1 MADELKILIPTG
13 VQEDGSVGKLQKQ
26 LDGLK
31 KGVTIPV
38 TLQISKADQANIQQI
53 AANVQNSVRQSVSS
67 GIEAGIKQS
76 GKRAKKQTADINSWD
91 FDITKASNAQ
101 LNKMFRDQERD
112 RRQNAQD
119 EKKWA
124 KQSQAIYERNEKEA
138 DAVLHKAEKSRQAR
152 LAARQKEQR
161 EAAIEQAKIQR
172 QMDAAWKQH
181 ERETGN
187 HAKESDYAVGGRVW
201 KYEQAQKRA
210 AAKQAEK
217 EAKQAQ
223 KETNVGLAA
232 IDAENHAKAVA
243 QAKRQRQK
251 SERQQKEQA
260 AQQAKFES
268 VLSRTSS
275 LQARYRETHSEK
287 KTDDTFTGLYKDLR
301 KISESSAD
309 AGTNLDTY
317 TTKLR
322 LLEAQLAKVNTGQ
335 TTFADGIIQ
344 AGQQLASKF
353 LSYEALSRTLG
364 TFYNN
369 LVKVNTAAVDLS
381 VVTGV
386 SGEDLVNYTR
396 QAAAN
401 AKDLSLGVADYITG
415 TTMAARLGY
424 NLQDSSKLSEVFN
437 VYDKLAPD
445 VKGVEDAS
453 KSIINAMKAYNIGAE
468 DSLNIVD
475 KYIDV
480 GNKYALS
487 SGDIGAAMQRS
498 AASLAAAG
506 DTMDESIGLIVGM
519 TEINQDA
526 TRTGAA
532 LKTLSARLRGSKVE
546 LLAAGEGTD
555 GLAESTSKL
564 REQIM
569 ALTNLGD
576 GKGGFDIM
584 TEDGQ
589 FKSIYKMMKGIA
601 EAYNKMD
608 SGSTNAAALL
618 ELIAGKNRASDVAG
632 LLKNFSQAE
641 KAYQTAQE
649 SSGVAMKN
657 YDKYQK
663 SLEARSNKTKSIVEN
678 LSLNVL
684 DDGRI
689 GTLYDGLN
697 VLLEVIVKISEVTR
711 GIPTIAAAATA
722 AITKFAPGLS
732 MFGTARGLNGET
744 VTTGLFGKIAFG
756 QKGHLF
762 GMANYPKLLTT
773 QLQGQEQEAL
783 KLLSTHTGEDLLNQF
798 RIAGVAQGGLFAEVA
813 NNLDAV
819 SGSAEDAQRYITTLS
834 ASMQR
839 SAKSGGAFSTV
850 LRGIGTTLLNWGASM
865 VAMAVINLVIDGID
879 QIVNRAKYAQE
890 ALDSMASK
898 FEENSSSLKKSKDL
912 IDQYGERYEELA
924 RKVDRR
930 TNRNLGLSDEEYQ
943 EYLNIVNALGDSGL
957 NIKIGT
963 DINGNALVSSM
974 NGLGQSMDGL
984 KAAYEQQAA
993 DARKEI
999 LGGDQMANLAKTELF
1014 ENLSGSALSGNL
1026 GGGGAV
1032 QLGEALLRA
1041 IDQKDA
1047 EKLYILADQID
1058 TGNAQWLDSLGIDS
1072 EQLKENFAKPWK
1084 DAKGAGSKKKTAAM
1098 VASWLNDNISA
1109 QLQIALD
1116 SQATQRWSALA
1127 PAIEKAQAAII
1138 QGMYEN
1144 PELWEHVSE
1153 DSRNLIASLPS
1164 MVGENFYY
1172 KTDGDGRRSLLSD
1185 AELQDKAQQLSN
1197 GFMRHPEAI
1206 TTLDQISN
1214 LMSQWENGMLS
1225 YREIFDGKSG
1235 LFWPLREALDTAI
1248 PGLGAA
1254 LADAL
1259 RPDGMQD
1266 LIDRAQSHLV
1276 DGVSAWDLTYQE
1288 LQYAATQLGVDN
1300 DHDLSLADL
1309 ANKYAEWKK
1318 QQEDEA
1324 EALDEAQ
1331 RQTLSGQWEAL
1342 EAAQKKAEAYAGVLD
1357 ASGRLVKDKYT
1368 TLDTKEQDAI
1378 LGAGVLGGLKID
1390 KKAVAQL
1397 QRENAAENLVDGV
1410 ASLAQYETDL
1420 VDKQR
1425 IANDLRAKLVKAED
1439 SSRNALEAQVRAA
1452 EENVEAAQQNVN
1464 TQRLINLQNARA
1476 AGAFQQ
1482 LTDEG
1487 QIAVEQANNILSLVQ
1502 GFNAS
1507 GTIDWGKYSD
1517 LTLQER
1523 SAIFHQDASGYWYAD
1538 EMAARQLIQQRYQ
1551 KALNEGQATYNQLL
1565 EDQRQKRDEIVAL
1578 QDKTDASSKMR
1589 LENARKELSILQ
1601 EQTNAAKLY
1610 VDTIKQG
1617 AEGKFNFSAVS
1628 GYGENGDDFRTNQQA
1643 IEALNSLWEKKQ
1655 VYTNK
1660 GKAYADYL
1668 FGSAGADWRSWS
1680 QDKYEQVIKKVG
1692 AYNNKGELDASAFYK
1707 AAEKAGL
1714 FKNLGNGSFS
1724 LAPNVTLD
1732 DFRNKVLGGYGSD
1745 QYIMDILNAFS
1756 EVTGVMVDLK
1766 DGALALRE
1774 VGDLAT
1780 DNKEPEVQKA
1790 ELATIEAGSAAINA
1804 NTVVIDGNVEAEK
1817 SQTGAT
1823 NNAKPAGDDDSNAPK
1838 TANLGVN
1845 VQLDAEKANRE
1856 QADLQGNLEKTATKP
1871 VNIVPSLSN
1880 LIAQAQKL
1888 NSTLAAP
1895 ISKSVTLNVS
1905 GSAPLT
1911 NLLPSSPSAPKTFNS
1926 SMADGGVSTGGNT
1939 LVGELAPEII
1949 VSRKTGT
1956 WRLASYPQL
1965 TKLGR
1970 GDIVFNGK
1978 QTEQILSGQ
1987 KDVPFGKSYS
1997 KGTNVNSLLW
2007 KRVTATGPYKL
2018 KKQFW
2023 LPDSM
2028 AKRVQETTG
2037 KIPDDDDDDTTRG
2050 RGGSRK
2056 PFSWDDIL
2064 EKWEDLYDWIPKAL
2078 ELAKKATTKL
2088 TDIIAEKI
2096 GDVMKNKAV
2105 DEAIASN
2112 KKQIDLN
2119 NKAYDRYMQ
2128 QADKAQREMRLS
2140 NDIVDR
2146 IQHGTIDIN
2155 EYDDDMKKRIEN
2167 YKTWYEK
2174 AEACLETV
2182 EELKKQEKELALQKL
2197 TNITDYYEKKADR
2210 LEAILDETS
2219 AQLDYKAA
2227 TGQEVVES
2235 DYDKSLSAT
2244 QQKIDLLV
2252 EARNKYDQ
2260 QFQALLAEG
2269 VLTQDS
2275 DEWHEY
2281 VANLEKYDQDII
2293 KAKTDLSELVDTI
2306 NNIDLTKLQ
2315 YAYQSMSD
2323 LQNLMEAYM
2332 SFHSSQGTD
2341 ATDEQYNA
2349 LIRNGMDQIQ
2359 NLQQQNEMLLQQ
2371 QSGLDVLS
2379 EKWQELQNQIIGNE
2393 SEIWSIKSAQEE
2405 WNDAIADLRID
2416 RLQQEREELER
2427 TNDEYQRRK
2436 ELQDAQEEYERA
2448 RTQRTK
2454 LVYLEGQG
2462 YVYQADQK
2470 ALKDAQDRLDD
2481 VRHKETLAKI
2491 DDAIQAIEDQKKI
2504 NNIYDYSGQ
2513 NVIGSFTN
2521 EQGSTLYGLIRDTAA
2536 INGMKATG
2544 MGLTSEGH
2552 KTAGVNG
2559 GVTIQIGDIVL
2570 QDVQDA
2576 DTLAQ
2581 ELIQKLPNKVLQA
2594 MYRRG

>member
-1 MADELKILIPTG
+1 MADELKVLISTG
-13 VQEDGSVGKLQKQ
+13 MKDDGSVKKLQAQ
-26 LDGLK
+26 LDAMK
-31 KGVTIPV
+31 KGVAIPV
-38 TLQISKADQANIQQI
+38 TLQISNGDQANLKQI
-53 AANVQNSVRQSVSS
+53 TSSLQNGVRQSVSQ
-67 GIEAGIKQS
+67 GMDAGVKQAS
-76 GKRAKKQTADINSWD
+76 RRAQQSKKPSIDSWD
-91 FDITKASNAQ
+91 FDITKASDAE
-101 LNKMFRDQERD
+101 LAKMFNDQQGW
-112 RRQNAQD
+112 RRENAKEDQ
-119 EKKWA
+119 KWA
-124 KQSQAIYERNEKEA
+124 KQSQTAYEREEKAA
-138 DAVLHKAEKSRQAR
+138 DAALAKAEAQRAAR
-152 LAARQKEQR
+152 LKAQQKAQAKQQEEQR
-161 EAAIEQAKIQR
+161 KIRAQE
-172 QMDAAWKQH
+172 DAAWKEYQS
-181 ERETGN
+181 EPDRQ
-187 HAKESDYAVGGRVW
+187 KRSDYEVGGRVW
-201 KYEQAQKRA
+201 KDEQKQKQSALR
-210 AAKQAEK
+210 
-217 EAKQAQ
+217 
-223 KETNVGLAA
+223 
-232 IDAENHAKAVA
+232 DAEREAQQVRREVASGWKDVERRDQQDYDARVKVYETA
-243 QAKRQRQK
+243 QAKMLRMNSLK
-251 SERQQKEQA
+251 ASHSE
-260 AQQAKFES
+260 
-268 VLSRTSS
+268 
-275 LQARYRETHSEK
+275 LQAGGKLEQQFR
-287 KTDDTFTGLYKDLR
+287 DLYKNFGNVTPD
-301 KISESSAD
+301 AD
-309 AGTNLDTY
+309 NAASQLSDY
-317 TTKLR
+317 TSQLN
-322 LLEAQLAKVNTGQ
+322 LLEAQLAKVNTQ
-335 TTFADGIIQ
+335 QVTFSDGLVQ
-344 AGQQLASKF
+344 AGQSLASKF
-353 LSYEALSRTLG
+353 LSYESLSKMLG
-364 TFYNN
+364 TFYDN
-369 LVKVNTAAVDLS
+369 LVKVNSAAVDLS
-381 VVTGV
+381 VVTGT
-386 SGEDLVNYTR
+386 SGKELESYTK
-396 QAAAN
+396 QAAQN

-424 NLQDSSKLSEVFN
+424 NLQDSSELSETFN
-437 VYDKLAPD
+437 IYDKLAPD

-453 KSIINAMKAYNIGAE
+453 KSIINAMKAFDIGAS
-468 DSLNIVD
+468 DAMGIVD
-475 KYIDV
+475 KYVDV

-532 LKTLSARLRGSKVE
+532 LKTLSARLRGAKAE
-546 LLAAGEGTD
+546 LIAAGEDTD
-555 GLAESTSKL
+555 GMAQSTSKL
-564 REQIM
+564 RTQIM
-569 ALTNLGD
+569 ALTNLD
-576 GKGGFDIM
+576 GTGGFDILD
-584 TEDGQ
+584 EKGG
-589 FKSIYKMMKGIA
+589 FKSTYEMMKGIA
-601 EAYNKMD
+601 KAYNQMD
-608 SGSTNAAALL
+608 ASSPNAAALL
-618 ELIAGKNRASDVAG
+618 ELISGKNRASDVAG
-632 LLKNFSQAE
+632 LLKNFGQAE
-641 KAYQTAQE
+641 KAYETAQE
-649 SSGVAMKN
+649 ASGVAMKN

-663 SLEARSNKTKSIVEN
+663 SLEARSNKTKSIIEN

-684 DDGRI
+684 DDGKI

-697 VLLEVIVKISEVTR
+697 GLLEVIVKISETTQ

-722 AITKFAPGLS
+722 AITKFAPGLNA
-732 MFGTARGLNGET
+732 FGTAKGLKGENI
-744 VTTGLFGKIAFG
+744 TTGFWGTLAIGQDKKAFQSYAGLLTKRLQAQEQTALGYLSSSGSMEEMLNKFRVAGATEGGLFGEI
-756 QKGHLF
+756 
-762 GMANYPKLLTT
+762 
-773 QLQGQEQEAL
+773 
-783 KLLSTHTGEDLLNQF
+783 
-798 RIAGVAQGGLFAEVA
+798 A

-819 SGSAEDAQRYITTLS
+819 SGSAASAQQYITRLS
-834 ASMQR
+834 ASMQSSVR
-839 SAKSGGAFSTV
+839 QGGALGKV
-850 LRGIGTTLLNWGASM
+850 LKGIGTSLLNWGAMM
-865 VAMAVINLVIDGID
+865 VITTVISWALDRLD
-879 QIVNRAKYAQE
+879 QFANRAKYAQE
-890 ALDSMASK
+890 ALDAMSSK
-898 FEENSSSLKKSKDL
+898 FKENSNDLKKSDDL
-912 IDQYGERYEELA
+912 IQQYGERYEQLA
-924 RKVDRR
+924 KHVDRK
-930 TNRNLGLSDEEYQ
+930 TNRNLGLSEEEYQ

-963 DINGNALVSSM
+963 DINGNALLKLGTSM
-974 NGLGQSMDGL
+974 NGLSASMDGL
-984 KAAYEQQAA
+984 KGAYEQQAA
-993 DARKEI
+993 EDRKEI
-999 LGGDQMANLAKTELF
+999 LSGNQMENLAKTELF
-1014 ENLSGSALSGNL
+1014 ERVSDNYNYGKDSSEFVSVIDNAE
-1026 GGGGAV
+1026 
-1032 QLGEALLRA
+1032 QLLDA
-1041 IDQKDA
+1041 IQTEDSEVLWK
-1047 EKLYILADQID
+1047 YADQIA
-1058 TGNAQWLDSLGIDS
+1058 TGNAQWLDQLGVDA
-1072 EQLKENFAKPWK
+1072 EQLKEAFSPLWSDSQGLPSQLVAGNVAKFLK
-1084 DAKGAGSKKKTAAM
+1084 NEIG
-1098 VASWLNDNISA
+1098 N
-1109 QLQIALD
+1109 QLQVGLD
-1116 SQATQRWSALA
+1116 SQAAQRWAALSVA
-1127 PAIEKAQAAII
+1127 REKAQAAIE

-1144 PELWEHVSE
+1144 PKLWANISDE
-1153 DSRNLIASLPS
+1153 NKKLIASLPTL
-1164 MVGENFYY
+1164 MGEDFYFKEENGR
-1172 KTDGDGRRSLLSD
+1172 KTLLTD
-1185 AELQDKAQQLSN
+1185 AELPQKAQEISN
-1197 GFMRHPEAI
+1197 GLAWHPEA
-1206 TTLDQISN
+1206 LD
-1214 LMSQWENGMLS
+1214 
-1225 YREIFDGKSG
+1225 
-1235 LFWPLREALDTAI
+1235 
-1248 PGLGAA
+1248 A
-1254 LADAL
+1254 LAQLSDQMNQWVAGTATYNDIFSSKGGSFWGLQDTLIAAFGEDLGKQLAGAL
-1259 RPDGMQD
+1259 RPSNIQQLMDQAG
-1266 LIDRAQSHLV
+1266 SHL
-1276 DGVSAWDLTYQE
+1276 DDASKAWDMTSDQLSF
-1288 LQYAATQLGVDN
+1288 AATQLSGDVTNLSWDKFLDMYYEYKAGVE
-1300 DHDLSLADL
+1300 
-1309 ANKYAEWKK
+1309 KTQKEM
-1318 QQEDEA
+1318 EDR
-1324 EALDEAQ
+1324 Q
-1331 RQTLSGQWEAL
+1331 KQTLTGQWAAL
-1342 EAAQKKAEAYAGVLD
+1342 EAAQQKAEAYTGVLD
-1357 ASGRLVKDKYT
+1357 ASGKIVKDKYT
-1368 TLDTKEQDAI
+1368 TLDAREQKAV

-1397 QRENAAENLVDGV
+1397 QRENAAQNLVDGAAALV
-1410 ASLAQYETDL
+1410 QYETDL
-1420 VDKQR
+1420 ADKQR
-1425 IANDLRAKLVKAED
+1425 IVNNLREKLAKVDD
-1439 SSRNALEAQVRAA
+1439 SHRSALEAQVQAA
-1452 EENVEAAQQNVN
+1452 EDNVEAAQQNVN

-1476 AGAFQQ
+1476 GGAFQQ

-1502 GFNAS
+1502 DFNAS
-1507 GTIDWGKYSD
+1507 GTIDWEKYGD
-1517 LTLQER
+1517 LTPQES

-1551 KALNEGQATYNQLL
+1551 KALTEGQAAYNKLL
-1565 EDQRQKRDEIVAL
+1565 EDQKTKRAEIADL
-1578 QDKTDASSKMR
+1578 QDKADASSKMR
-1589 LENARKELSILQ
+1589 LEDARKELSVLQ
-1601 EQTNAAKLY
+1601 EQTKAAKLY

-1617 AEGKFNFSAVS
+1617 AEGRFNFSAVS

-1655 VYTNK
+1655 IYTNK

-1692 AYNNKGELDASAFYK
+1692 AYNNEGDLDASAFYK

-1724 LAPNVTLD
+1724 LASNVTLD

-1766 DGALALRE
+1766 NGALALRD

-1790 ELATIEAGSAAINA
+1790 ELATIEAGNATINA
-1804 NTVVIDGNVEAEK
+1804 ATVVVDGDV
-1817 SQTGAT
+1817 TGENSST
-1823 NNAKPAGDDDSNAPK
+1823 DTKDNAKPATGSAVSSASQ
-1838 TANLGVN
+1838 TATLGVN

-1871 VNIVPSLSN
+1871 VQIVPGN
-1880 LIAQAQKL
+1880 LIAQAQTL

-1895 ISKSVTLNVS
+1895 ISKSVALNVS
-1905 GSAPLT
+1905 GVIPSSSGLGPLGS
-1911 NLLPSSPSAPKTFNS
+1911 LLPGASKPSKV
-1926 SMADGGVSTGGNT
+1926 DGGVSAGGNT

-1965 TKLGR
+1965 TKLER

-1978 QTEQILSGQ
+1978 QTEQILSGR
-1987 KDVPFGKSYS
+1987 KDVPFGKSYD
-1997 KGTNVNSLLW
+1997 KGGTFGTSVPW
-2007 KRVTATGPYKL
+2007 KL
-2018 KKQFW
+2018 KKRNGYNFKQFSW
-2023 LPDSM
+2023 IPSTIN
-2028 AKRVQETTG
+2028 APPFVVFPKNSTG
-2037 KIPDDDDDDTTRG
+2037 KIPDPDDSP
-2050 RGGSRK
+2050 GGGGGKGGRK

-2128 QADKAQREMRLS
+2128 QADKAQREMQLS

-2155 EYDDDMKKRIEN
+2155 DYDDDMKKRIEN

-2210 LEAILDETS
+2210 LEAILDENS

-2227 TGQEVVES
+2227 TGQEIVET
-2235 DYDKSLSAT
+2235 DYDKSLAAT
-2244 QQKIDLLV
+2244 QKKIDLLV

-2293 KAKTDLSELVDTI
+2293 QAKTDLSELVDTI

-2323 LQNLMEAYM
+2323 LQSLMEAYM

-2359 NLQQQNEMLLQQ
+2359 NLQQQNAMLLQQ

-2393 SEIWSIKSAQEE
+2393 NEIWSIKSAQEE

-2427 TNDEYQRRK
+2427 TNDQYQRRK
-2436 ELQDAQEEYERA
+2436 DLQDAQEEYERA

-2470 ALKDAQDRLDD
+2470 ALKDAQDKLDD
-2481 VRHKETLAKI
+2481 LRHKETLAKI
-2491 DDAIQAIEDQKKI
+2491 DDAIQAIEDQKKT

-2536 INGMKATG
+2536 INGMKAIG
-2544 MGLTSEGH
+2544 MGFTSEGY
-2552 KTAGVNG
+2552 KTAGANG

-2594 MYRRG
+2594 MYRK

>member
-138 DAVLHKAEKSRQAR
+138 DAVLQKAEKSRQAR
-152 LAARQKEQR
+152 LAAQQKERQ
-161 EAAIEQAKIQR
+161 AAAAEQAKIR
-172 QMDAAWKQH
+172 QQENAAWKQY
-181 ERETGN
+181 ERENGSRS
-187 HAKESDYAVGGRVW
+187 KESDYAVGGRAW
-201 KYEQAQKRA
+201 KYEQEQKRV
-210 AAKQAEK
+210 AAKQAKK
-217 EAKQAQ
+217 EAQQAQ
-223 KETNVGLAA
+223 KEIAVGLAA
-232 IDAENHAKAVA
+232 IDTKDHARAVA

-251 SERQQKEQA
+251 LERQEKEQA
-260 AQQAKFES
+260 AQQAKFDS
-268 VLSRTSS
+268 ALTRTNS
-275 LQARYRETHSEK
+275 LQSRYKEAQPGK
-287 KTDDTFTGLYKDLR
+287 KTNDTFAGLYKELGD
-301 KISESSAD
+301 ISKGAAGAD
-309 AGTNLDTY
+309 KNLDTY
-317 TTKLR
+317 TAKLR
-322 LLEAQLAKVNTGQ
+322 LLEAQLAKVNAGQ
-335 TTFADGIIQ
+335 NTFTEGIIQ

-364 TFYNN
+364 TFYDN

-487 SGDIGAAMQRS
+487 SGDIGTAMQRA

-506 DTMDESIGLIVGM
+506 DSMDESIGLIVGM

-589 FKSIYKMMKGIA
+589 FKSTYKMMKGIA

-697 VLLEVIVKISEVTR
+697 ALLEVITKISEITR

-732 MFGTARGLNGET
+732 MFGTAKGLNGET
-744 VTTGLFGKIAFG
+744 VRTGLFGKVAFG
-756 QKGHLF
+756 QEGHLF
-762 GMANYPKLLTT
+762 GIANYSKLLTT

-813 NNLDAV
+813 KNLDAV

-839 SAKSGGAFSTV
+839 SVKSGGAFSTV

-898 FEENSSSLKKSKDL
+898 FEENSNDLKKSNDL
-912 IDQYGERYEELA
+912 IQQYGERYEQLA
-924 RKVDRR
+924 KHVNPK
-930 TNRNLGLSDEEYQ
+930 TNRNLGLSEEEYQ
-943 EYLNIVNALGDSGL
+943 EYLTIVNALGNSGL

-963 DINGNALVSSM
+963 DLNGNALISSM
-974 NGLGQSMDGL
+974 DGLGATMEGL

-1164 MVGENFYY
+1164 MVGEDFYY
-1172 KTDGDGRRSLLSD
+1172 KTDNRGFKELLSD
-1185 AELQDKAQQLSN
+1185 AELRNKAQQLSN
-1197 GFMRHPEAI
+1197 GFMWHPEAI
-1206 TTLDQISN
+1206 TALTQVSD
-1214 LMSQWENGMLS
+1214 LMSQWDNGTLS

-1288 LQYAATQLGVDN
+1288 LQYAATQLGMDN
-1300 DHDLSLADL
+1300 DHDLSLADI

-1318 QQEDEA
+1318 QQEGEA

-1331 RQTLSGQWEAL
+1331 RQTLSGQWAAL

-1357 ASGRLVKDKYT
+1357 ASGKIVKDKYT
-1368 TLDTKEQDAI
+1368 TLDAKEQKAI
-1378 LGAGVLGGLKID
+1378 LGASVLGGLKID

-1397 QRENAAENLVDGV
+1397 QRENVAENLVDGV
-1410 ASLAQYETDL
+1410 ASLAQYEADL
-1420 VDKQR
+1420 ADKQR
-1425 IANDLRAKLVKAED
+1425 IANDLRAKLVKADD

-1507 GTIDWGKYSD
+1507 GTIDWEKYSD
-1517 LTLQER
+1517 LTSQER

-1538 EMAARQLIQQRYQ
+1538 EMAARQLVQQRYQ

-1565 EDQRQKRDEIVAL
+1565 EDQRQKRDEIIAL

-1589 LENARKELSILQ
+1589 LEDARKELSILQ
-1601 EQTNAAKLY
+1601 EQTKAAKLY

-1724 LAPNVTLD
+1724 LVPNVTLD

-1780 DNKEPEVQKA
+1780 DNKKPEAQKA
-1790 ELATIEAGSAAINA
+1790 ELAAIEASSATINA
-1804 NTVVIDGNVEAEK
+1804 ATVVIDGNVETEK

-1895 ISKSVTLNVS
+1895 ISKSVALNVT

-1987 KDVPFGKSYS
+1987 KDVPFGKSYAAGTRNFIKYYSDQNLRITGDIPDNNSSNKNS
-1997 KGTNVNSLLW
+1997 KG
-2007 KRVTATGPYKL
+2007 RR
-2018 KKQFW
+2018 Q
-2023 LPDSM
+2023 
-2028 AKRVQETTG
+2028 
-2037 KIPDDDDDDTTRG
+2037 
-2050 RGGSRK
+2050 

-2174 AEACLETV
+2174 AEACLDTV

-2210 LEAILDETS
+2210 LEAILDENS

-2252 EARNKYDQ
+2252 EARNKYNQ

-2323 LQNLMEAYM
+2323 LQSLMEAYM

-2379 EKWQELQNQIIGNE
+2379 EKWQELQNQIISNE
-2393 SEIWSIKSAQEE
+2393 NEIWSIKSAQEE

-2416 RLQQEREELER
+2416 RLRQEREELER

-2436 ELQDAQEEYERA
+2436 DLQDAQEEYERA

-2470 ALKDAQDRLDD
+2470 ALKDAQDKLDD
-2481 VRHKETLAKI
+2481 LRHKETLAKI
-2491 DDAIQAIEDQKKI
+2491 DDAIQAIEDQKKT

-2513 NVIGSFTN
+2513 SVIGSFTN

-2544 MGLTSEGH
+2544 MGLTSEGY

>member
-1 MADELKILIPTG
+1 MADELKVLISAG
-13 VQEDGSVGKLQKQ
+13 MKDDGSVKKLQAQ
-26 LDGLK
+26 LDAMK
-31 KGVTIPV
+31 KGVAIPV
-38 TLQISKADQANIQQI
+38 TLQISNGDQANLKQITSSLQSGVQQSI
-53 AANVQNSVRQSVSS
+53 SQ
-67 GIEAGIKQS
+67 GIDSGIKQAS
-76 GKRAKKQTADINSWD
+76 KKNKQSKKSEIDSWD
-91 FDITKASNAQ
+91 FDITKASNAE
-101 LNKMFRDQERD
+101 LAKMFNNQREWRRENAKDDQ
-112 RRQNAQD
+112 
-119 EKKWA
+119 KWA
-124 KQSQAIYERNEKEA
+124 KQSQAIYEREEKAAE
-138 DAVLHKAEKSRQAR
+138 AVLAKAEAQRVAR
-152 LAARQKEQR
+152 LNAQQKAQAKQQEEQR
-161 EAAIEQAKIQR
+161 KIQA
-172 QMDAAWKQH
+172 QEDAAWREYQSEPDRQKQ
-181 ERETGN
+181 
-187 HAKESDYAVGGRVW
+187 SDYEVGGRVW
-201 KYEQAQKRA
+201 KDEQKQKQSALRDVEREAQKM
-210 AAKQAEK
+210 
-217 EAKQAQ
+217 Q
-223 KETNVGLAA
+223 KEITSGWKDVEKQDQKDY
-232 IDAENHAKAVA
+232 DARVKVYETARAKMSRMDSLKASH
-243 QAKRQRQK
+243 
-251 SERQQKEQA
+251 SE
-260 AQQAKFES
+260 
-268 VLSRTSS
+268 
-275 LQARYRETHSEK
+275 LQAGGKLEEQFRE
-287 KTDDTFTGLYKDLR
+287 LYKNFGNVTPD
-301 KISESSAD
+301 AD
-309 AGTNLDTY
+309 NAASQLSDY
-317 TTKLR
+317 TSQLN
-322 LLEAQLAKVNTGQ
+322 LLEAQLAKVNTQ
-335 TTFADGIIQ
+335 QVTFSDGLVQ
-344 AGQQLASKF
+344 AGQSLASKF
-353 LSYEALSRTLG
+353 LSYESLSKMLG

-369 LVKVNTAAVDLS
+369 LVKVNSAAVDLS
-381 VVTGV
+381 VVTGT
-386 SGEDLVNYTR
+386 SGKELESYTK
-396 QAAAN
+396 QAAQN

-424 NLQDSSKLSEVFN
+424 NLQDSSELSETFN
-437 VYDKLAPD
+437 IYDKLAPD

-453 KSIINAMKAYNIGAE
+453 KSIINAMKAFDIGAS
-468 DSLNIVD
+468 DAMGIVD
-475 KYIDV
+475 KYVDV

-506 DTMDESIGLIVGM
+506 DTMDEGIGLIVGM

-532 LKTLSARLRGSKVE
+532 LKTLSARLRGAKAE
-546 LLAAGEGTD
+546 LVAAGEDTD
-555 GLAESTSKL
+555 GMAESTSKL
-564 REQIM
+564 RTQIM
-569 ALTNLGD
+569 ALTNLD
-576 GKGGFDIM
+576 GTGGFDIM
-584 TEDGQ
+584 DEKGG
-589 FKSIYKMMKGIA
+589 FKSTYEMMKGIA
-601 EAYNKMD
+601 KAYNQMD
-608 SGSTNAAALL
+608 ASSPNAAALL
-618 ELIAGKNRASDVAG
+618 ELISGKNRASDVAG

-641 KAYQTAQE
+641 KAYETAQE

-663 SLEARSNKTKSIVEN
+663 SLEARSNKTKSIIEN

-684 DDGRI
+684 DDGKI

-697 VLLEVIVKISEVTR
+697 GLLEVIVKISEKTQ

-722 AITKFAPGLS
+722 AITKFAPGLNA
-732 MFGTARGLNGET
+732 FGTAKGLKGENI
-744 VTTGLFGKIAFG
+744 TTGLWGTLAIGQDKKAFQSYAG
-756 QKGHLF
+756 
-762 GMANYPKLLTT
+762 LLTKR
-773 QLQGQEQEAL
+773 LQAQEQTAL
-783 KLLSTHTGEDLLNQF
+783 GYLSSSGSTEEMLNRF
-798 RIAGVAQGGLFAEVA
+798 RVAGATEGGLFAEISK
-813 NNLDAV
+813 NLDAV
-819 SGSAEDAQRYITTLS
+819 SGSAASAQQYITALS
-834 ASMQR
+834 ASMQSSVR
-839 SAKSGGAFSTV
+839 QGGALGKV
-850 LRGIGTTLLNWGASM
+850 LKGIGTSLLNWGAMM
-865 VAMAVINLVIDGID
+865 VITTVISLALNALD
-879 QIVNRAKYAQE
+879 QFANRAKYAQE
-890 ALDSMASK
+890 ALDAMSSK
-898 FEENSSSLKKSKDL
+898 FKENSNDLKKSDDL
-912 IDQYGERYEELA
+912 IQQYGERYEQLA
-924 RKVDRR
+924 KHVDRK
-930 TNRNLGLSDEEYQ
+930 TNRNLGLSEEEYQ

-963 DINGNALVSSM
+963 DINGNALLKLGTSM
-974 NGLGQSMDGL
+974 NGLSASMDGL
-984 KAAYEQQAA
+984 KGAYEQQAA
-993 DARKEI
+993 EDRKEI
-999 LGGDQMANLAKTELF
+999 LSGDQMKNLADTELF
-1014 ENLSGSALSGNL
+1014 ERVSDNYNYGKDSSEFVSVIDNAE
-1026 GGGGAV
+1026 
-1032 QLGEALLRA
+1032 QLLDA
-1041 IDQKDA
+1041 IKTEDSEVLWK
-1047 EKLYILADQID
+1047 YADQIA
-1058 TGNAQWLDSLGIDS
+1058 TGNAQWLDQLGVDA
-1072 EQLKENFAKPWK
+1072 EQLKETFSPLWSDSQGLPSQLVAGNVAKFLK
-1084 DAKGAGSKKKTAAM
+1084 NEIG
-1098 VASWLNDNISA
+1098 N
-1109 QLQIALD
+1109 QLQVGLD
-1116 SQATQRWSALA
+1116 SQAAERWAALSVA
-1127 PAIEKAQAAII
+1127 REKAQAAIE

-1144 PELWEHVSE
+1144 PKLWANISDE
-1153 DSRNLIASLPS
+1153 NKKLIASLPTL
-1164 MVGENFYY
+1164 MGEDFYFKEENGR
-1172 KTDGDGRRSLLSD
+1172 KTLLTD
-1185 AELQDKAQQLSN
+1185 EELPQKAQEISN
-1197 GFMRHPEAI
+1197 GLAWHPEA
-1206 TTLDQISN
+1206 LD
-1214 LMSQWENGMLS
+1214 
-1225 YREIFDGKSG
+1225 
-1235 LFWPLREALDTAI
+1235 
-1248 PGLGAA
+1248 A
-1254 LADAL
+1254 LAQLSDQMNQWVEGTATYNDLFSSKGGSFWGLQDTLIAAFGEDLGKQLAGAL
-1259 RPDGMQD
+1259 RPSNIQQLMDQAG
-1266 LIDRAQSHLV
+1266 SHL
-1276 DGVSAWDLTYQE
+1276 DDASKAWDMTSDQLSF
-1288 LQYAATQLGVDN
+1288 AATQLSGDVTNLSWDKFLDMYYEYKAGVE
-1300 DHDLSLADL
+1300 
-1309 ANKYAEWKK
+1309 KTQKEM
-1318 QQEDEA
+1318 EDR
-1324 EALDEAQ
+1324 Q
-1331 RQTLSGQWEAL
+1331 KQTLTGQWAAL
-1342 EAAQKKAEAYAGVLD
+1342 EAAQQKAEAYTGVLD
-1357 ASGRLVKDKYT
+1357 ASGKIVKDKYT
-1368 TLDTKEQDAI
+1368 TLDAREQKAV

-1390 KKAVAQL
+1390 KKVVAQL
-1397 QRENAAENLVDGV
+1397 QRENAAQNLVDG
-1410 ASLAQYETDL
+1410 AAALAQYETDL
-1420 VDKQR
+1420 ADKQR
-1425 IANDLRAKLVKAED
+1425 IANNLREKLAKVDD
-1439 SSRNALEAQVRAA
+1439 SHRSALEAQVQAA
-1452 EENVEAAQQNVN
+1452 EDNVEAAQQNVN

-1476 AGAFQQ
+1476 GGAFQQ

-1502 GFNAS
+1502 DFNAS
-1507 GTIDWGKYSD
+1507 GTIDWEKYGD
-1517 LTLQER
+1517 LTPQES

-1551 KALNEGQATYNQLL
+1551 KALTEGQAAYNKLL
-1565 EDQRQKRDEIVAL
+1565 EDQKTKRAEIVDL
-1578 QDKTDASSKMR
+1578 QDKADASSKMR
-1589 LENARKELSILQ
+1589 LEDARKELSVLQ
-1601 EQTNAAKLY
+1601 EQTKAAKLY

-1680 QDKYEQVIKKVG
+1680 QDKYEQVMKKVG
-1692 AYNNKGELDASAFYK
+1692 AYNNEGELDASAFYK

-1724 LAPNVTLD
+1724 LASNVTLD

-1766 DGALALRE
+1766 NGALALRE

-1780 DNKEPEVQKA
+1780 DDKEPEVQKA
-1790 ELATIEAGSAAINA
+1790 ELATIEASNATINA
-1804 NTVVIDGNVEAEK
+1804 ATVVIDGDVTGENSSTDTKDNAEPTTGAAVSGA
-1817 SQTGAT
+1817 SQTAT
-1823 NNAKPAGDDDSNAPK
+1823 
-1838 TANLGVN
+1838 LGVN
-1845 VQLDAEKANRE
+1845 VQLDTGNANQE
-1856 QADLQGNLEKTATKP
+1856 QADLQGNLEKTATKQ
-1871 VNIVPSLSN
+1871 VKIVPSN
-1880 LIAQAQKL
+1880 LVDQAQKL

-1895 ISKSVTLNVS
+1895 ISKSVALNVS
-1905 GSAPLT
+1905 GAIPSSSGLGPLGS
-1911 NLLPSSPSAPKTFNS
+1911 LLPGASKPSKV
-1926 SMADGGVSTGGNT
+1926 DGGVSAGGNT

-1965 TKLGR
+1965 TKLER

-1978 QTEQILSGQ
+1978 QTEQILNGRE
-1987 KDVPFGKSYS
+1987 DVPFGKSYD
-1997 KGTNVNSLLW
+1997 KGGTFGTSVPW
-2007 KRVTATGPYKL
+2007 KL
-2018 KKQFW
+2018 KKRNGYNFKQFSW
-2023 LPDSM
+2023 IPSTIN
-2028 AKRVQETTG
+2028 APPFIVFPKNSTG
-2037 KIPDDDDDDTTRG
+2037 KIPDGLNNDQHGGGGKGG
-2050 RGGSRK
+2050 RQ

-2128 QADKAQREMRLS
+2128 QADKAQREMQLS

-2210 LEAILDETS
+2210 LEAILDENS

-2227 TGQEVVES
+2227 TGQEIVET

-2244 QQKIDLLV
+2244 QKKIDLLV

-2293 KAKTDLSELVDTI
+2293 QAKTDLSELVDTI

-2323 LQNLMEAYM
+2323 LQSLMEAYM

-2359 NLQQQNEMLLQQ
+2359 NLQQQNAMLLQQ

-2393 SEIWSIKSAQEE
+2393 NEIWSIKSAQEE

-2427 TNDEYQRRK
+2427 TNDQYQRRK
-2436 ELQDAQEEYERA
+2436 DLQDAQEEYERA

-2454 LVYLEGQG
+2454 LIFRDGQG
-2462 YVYQADQK
+2462 YVYENDQK
-2470 ALKDAQDRLDD
+2470 ALKDAQDKLDD
-2481 VRHKETLAKI
+2481 LRHKETLAKI
-2491 DDAIQAIEDQKKI
+2491 DDAIQAIEDQKKT

-2544 MGLTSEGH
+2544 MGFTSEGY
-2552 KTAGVNG
+2552 KTAGANG

-2594 MYRRG
+2594 MYRK

>member
-1 MADELKILIPTG
+1 MADELKVIIPTG
-13 VQEDGSVGKLQKQ
+13 MKDDGSVKKLQAQ
-26 LDGLK
+26 LDAMK
-31 KGVTIPV
+31 KGITIPV
-38 TLQISKADQANIQQI
+38 KLQISQEDQANLDKITS
-53 AANVQNSVRQSVSS
+53 ARRGGGRN
-67 GIEAGIKQS
+67 GS
-76 GKRAKKQTADINSWD
+76 GKTGSGSGGVRRNNRDAAIHQEVLDSFIGPRSLPAYRVNRQQQSAERAAQREYERQAAAQTRALDTALSKIYRMNSLRSKYSELQKGGRLEKDFNDAYKGFTDVAKGLEGTEELKKYTE
-91 FDITKASNAQ
+91 Q
-101 LNKMFRDQERD
+101 LN
-112 RRQNAQD
+112 
-119 EKKWA
+119 
-124 KQSQAIYERNEKEA
+124 
-138 DAVLHKAEKSRQAR
+138 
-152 LAARQKEQR
+152 
-161 EAAIEQAKIQR
+161 
-172 QMDAAWKQH
+172 
-181 ERETGN
+181 
-187 HAKESDYAVGGRVW
+187 
-201 KYEQAQKRA
+201 
-210 AAKQAEK
+210 
-217 EAKQAQ
+217 
-223 KETNVGLAA
+223 
-232 IDAENHAKAVA
+232 
-243 QAKRQRQK
+243 
-251 SERQQKEQA
+251 
-260 AQQAKFES
+260 
-268 VLSRTSS
+268 
-275 LQARYRETHSEK
+275 
-287 KTDDTFTGLYKDLR
+287 
-301 KISESSAD
+301 
-309 AGTNLDTY
+309 
-317 TTKLR
+317 
-322 LLEAQLAKVNTGQ
+322 LLEAQFAKVNKGQ
-335 TTFADGIIQ
+335 ASFTEGIVQ
-344 AGQQLASKF
+344 AGTALASKF
-353 LSYEALSRTLG
+353 LSYEGLSQTLG

-369 LVKVNTAAVDLS
+369 LVKINTAAVDLS
-381 VVTGV
+381 VVTGTA
-386 SGEDLVNYTR
+386 GKDLANYTK
-396 QAAAN
+396 QAAQN

-424 NLQDSSKLSEVFN
+424 SLQDSSELSETFN
-437 VYDKLAPD
+437 IYDKLAPD

-453 KSIINAMKAYNIGAE
+453 KSIINAMKAFNVGAE
-468 DSLNIVD
+468 DSIGIVD

-487 SGDIGAAMQRS
+487 SGDIGMAMQRS

-506 DTMDESIGLIVGM
+506 DTMDEGIALIVGM
-519 TEINQDA
+519 TEINQNA
-526 TRTGAA
+526 ERTGTS
-532 LKTLSARLRGSKVE
+532 LKTLSARLRGAKTE
-546 LLAAGEGTD
+546 LLAAGEDTD
-555 GLAESTSKL
+555 GMAESTSKL

-584 TEDGQ
+584 NKDGG
-589 FKSIYKMMKGIA
+589 FKSTYEMMKGIA
-601 EAYNKMD
+601 EAYNQMD
-608 SGSTNAAALL
+608 ASSPNAAALL

-641 KAYQTAQE
+641 KAYETAQE

-697 VLLEVIVKISEVTR
+697 ALLEVIVKISEVTR

-732 MFGTARGLNGET
+732 MFGTARGLNGEN
-744 VTTGLFGKIAFG
+744 VMTGLFGRVALGVK
-756 QKGHLF
+756 KGSFLGAQSYT
-762 GMANYPKLLTT
+762 GMLTE
-773 QLQGQEQEAL
+773 QLKAQEQSAL
-783 KLLSTHTGEDLLNQF
+783 SIINQYTGDEMLNQL
-798 RIAGVAQGGLFAEVA
+798 RVAGATQGGLFAEISK
-813 NNLDAV
+813 NLDAV
-819 SGSAEDAQRYITTLS
+819 SGSAASARQYVTTLS
-834 ASMQR
+834 AAMQN
-839 SAKSGGAFSTV
+839 SAKAGGAFKNV
-850 LRGIGTTLLNWGASM
+850 LKGIGTSLLNWGTM
-865 VAMAVINLVIDGID
+865 MAATLIINFVVNGID

-890 ALDSMASK
+890 ALDSMSSK
-898 FEENSSSLKKSKDL
+898 FKENSDDLKKSNAL
-912 IDQYGERYEELA
+912 IEQYGKRYQELSK
-924 RKVDRR
+924 KVDPR
-930 TNRNLGLSDEEYQ
+930 TNRNLGLSKEEYQ
-943 EYLNIVNALGDSGL
+943 EYLTIVNALGNSGL

-963 DINGNALVSSM
+963 DLNGNALISSM
-974 NGLGQSMDGL
+974 DGLGATMEGL

-993 DARKEI
+993 EARKEI

-1014 ENLSGSALSGNL
+1014 QNVTDNANY
-1026 GGGGAV
+1026 GADSSEQGTAI
-1032 QLGEALLRA
+1032 QLAEHLIAAIEADTRDSDY
-1041 IDQKDA
+1041 IDRFVTK
-1047 EKLYILADQID
+1047 IS
-1058 TGNAQWLDSLGIDS
+1058 TGKMDWMESLGIDVQLLTDKLS
-1072 EQLKENFAKPWK
+1072 DIQAKYVDNTEQEQA
-1084 DAKGAGSKKKTAAM
+1084 DAIAEFLSSS
-1098 VASWLNDNISA
+1098 VVP
-1109 QLQIALD
+1109 QLQVALD
-1116 SQATQRWSALA
+1116 SQAAQRWSALA

-1138 QGMYEN
+1138 QGMYES
-1144 PELWEHVSE
+1144 PELWKHVSE
-1153 DSRNLIASLPS
+1153 DDRNLIASLPS
-1164 MVGENFYY
+1164 MVGEDFYY
-1172 KTDGDGRRSLLSD
+1172 KTDNRGFKELLSD
-1185 AELQDKAQQLSN
+1185 AELRNKAQQLSN
-1197 GFMRHPEAI
+1197 GFMWHPEAI
-1206 TTLDQISN
+1206 TALTQVSD
-1214 LMSQWENGMLS
+1214 LMSQWDNGTLS
-1225 YREIFDGKSG
+1225 YREIFGGKSG

-1288 LQYAATQLGVDN
+1288 LQYAATQLGMDN
-1300 DHDLSLADL
+1300 DHDLSLADI

-1318 QQEDEA
+1318 QQEGEA

-1331 RQTLSGQWEAL
+1331 RQTLSGQWAAL

-1357 ASGRLVKDKYT
+1357 ASGKIVKDKYT
-1368 TLDTKEQDAI
+1368 TLDAKEQKAI
-1378 LGAGVLGGLKID
+1378 LGASVLGGLKID

-1397 QRENAAENLVDGV
+1397 QRENVAENLVDGA

-1420 VDKQR
+1420 ADKQR
-1425 IANDLRAKLVKAED
+1425 IANDLRAKLVKADE

-1507 GTIDWGKYSD
+1507 GTIDWEKYSD

-1601 EQTNAAKLY
+1601 EQTKAAKLY

-1766 DGALALRE
+1766 NGALALRE

-1804 NTVVIDGNVEAEK
+1804 NTVVIDGNVETEK

-1871 VNIVPSLSN
+1871 VKIVPSLSS

-1895 ISKSVTLNVS
+1895 ISKSVTLNVT

-1911 NLLPSSPSAPKTFNS
+1911 NLLPSSPSTPKTFNS

-1987 KDVPFGKSYS
+1987 KDVPFGKSYAA
-1997 KGTNVNSLLW
+1997 GTRNFIKYYSDQNL
-2007 KRVTATGPYKL
+2007 RITG
-2018 KKQFW
+2018 
-2023 LPDSM
+2023 D
-2028 AKRVQETTG
+2028 
-2037 KIPDDDDDDTTRG
+2037 IPDNNSSNKNRKG
-2050 RGGSRK
+2050 RRQ

-2182 EELKKQEKELALQKL
+2182 EELKKQEKALSLQKL

-2323 LQNLMEAYM
+2323 LQSLMEAYM

-2436 ELQDAQEEYERA
+2436 DLQDAQEEYERA

-2491 DDAIQAIEDQKKI
+2491 DDAIQAIEDQKKT

-2544 MGLTSEGH
+2544 MGLTSEGY
-2552 KTAGVNG
+2552 KTAGANG